1 MPDLLSH
8 VFLAYASTTLL
19 AWRYGWLDRATVT
32 AVLVGAILPDATKVR
47 LLVTSWQVS
56 EWLSI
61 PFSWSGLH
69 TLGGTLVAVLVGG
82 LLVRPRD
89 RRRTLLA
96 LGFGAATHL
105 FADAL
110 FRRPDGHSYSVLWPL
125 TRYQPPTPGLYLST
139 ELWPVAVTGA
149 LALGAYLLTRRHRAA
164 N

>member
-8 VFLAYASTTLL
+8 VFLGYAVATLL
-19 AWRYGWLDRATVT
+19 AVRYDWLDRAAVT

-47 LLVTSWQVS
+47 LVVTSWQVS
-56 EWLSI
+56 EWTGV

-89 RRRTLLA
+89 RRRAVLA
-96 LGFGAATHL
+96 LGLGAATHL
-105 FADAL
+105 VADAL
-110 FRRPDGHSYSVLWPL
+110 FRRPTGHSYSVLWPL

-139 ELWPVAVTGA
+139 ELWPVAATGA
-149 LALGAYLLTRRHRAA
+149 LALAAHLLARRAA
-164 N
+164 